1 MMEENEM
8 TITVLGKGVVGKTS
22 LIYRFINNHVME
34 EHDATIE
41 DKFTVFETIDGKQYQ
56 INILD
61 TAGEDDYQSLL
72 DQWIETADGFLLVY
86 SIDDKETF
94 EVLEDKYKRI
104 KKNGS
109 GNSCPIIIVGNKSD
123 LEEIRNVKQKD
134 AQHWANSK
142 HMKYYETSA
151 TTGTI
156 EQVKLVFIECAKE
169 IIKKRKESLQQSQM
183 NEKDTTYS
191 SSLYCDIF

>member
-1 MMEENEM
+1 MEESEM

-41 DKFTVFETIDGKQYQ
+41 DKFTVFETIDDKQYQ

-72 DQWIETADGFLLVY
+72 DQWIEAADGFLLVY

-104 KKNGS
+104 KQSDTDN
-109 GNSCPIIIVGNKSD
+109 NCPIIIVGNKAD

-134 AQHWANSK
+134 AHDWANSR
-142 HMKYYETSA
+142 HMKYFETSA

-156 EQVKLVFIECAKE
+156 EQVKKVFVECAKE
-169 IIKKRKESLQQSQM
+169 IIKKRKESIQKSQAK
-183 NEKDTTYS
+183 EKDTTNS
-191 SSLYCDIF
+191 GSFYCGIF

>member
-1 MMEENEM
+1 MEESEM

-22 LIYRFINNHVME
+22 LIYRFINNHIME

-72 DQWIETADGFLLVY
+72 DQWIEAADGFLLVY

-94 EVLEDKYKRI
+94 DVLADKYKKI
-104 KKNGS
+104 KQNDTD
-109 GNSCPIIIVGNKSD
+109 NNCPIIIVGNKSD

-134 AQHWANSK
+134 AQQWANSQ
-142 HMKYYETSA
+142 HMKYFETSA
-151 TTGTI
+151 TTGTT

-169 IIKKRKESLQQSQM
+169 IIKKRKESILKSQIK
-183 NEKDTTYS
+183 EKDTTNS
-191 SSLYCDIF
+191 RSLYCDIF